1 MPPENDK
8 IELEQLYLM
17 NTQSEASNFTGS
29 ALDELQTRLKSC
41 LDARSPLIKPG
52 SKSALRLFNG
62 FYEGLPGLVVDLFA
76 STLVISNH
84 AREPESL
91 EVAIQTAQAFFRQQF
106 PWISCVLVKR
116 RAAQELHLQRG
127 ERVFGAETA
136 AEIEEDGVRYALNLR
151 LNQDSSFYLDTR
163 LLRAYLRENSAG
175 KSVLNCFAYT
185 GALGIAALA
194 GGARSV
200 LQTDLNAEALR
211 LARRSYGLN
220 KFSSSMNLLPLDFF
234 KAVNRL
240 KTSKSL
246 FDVVILDPPLFSS
259 TGAGTVSLTGNWLT
273 LVNKVRPLVADG
285 GLLIAINNALYL
297 SGEELAR
304 SLDEL
309 SQSGY
314 VQLETRI
321 PVPQDV
327 TGYPGTIRNE
337 PPVPPAPYNHPTKIS
352 VLRVRRKDGA
362 KANR

>member
-62 FYEGLPGLVVDLFA
+62 FYEGLPGLVVDLYA

-106 PWISCVLVKR
+106 PWISSVLIKR

-136 AEIEEDGVRYALNLR
+136 TEIEEDGVRYALNLR

-200 LQTDLNAEALR
+200 LQTDLNAESLR

-220 KFSSSMNLLPLDFF
+220 HFAGSMNLLPLDFF

-246 FDVVILDPPLFSS
+246 FDVVILDPPLFSA
-259 TGAGTVSLTGNWLT
+259 TEAGTVSLTGNWLT

-314 VQLETRI
+314 IHLETRI

>member
-1 MPPENDK
+1 
-8 IELEQLYLM
+8 M

-41 LDARSPLIKPG
+41 LDARSALISQG
-52 SKSALRLFNG
+52 NQSALRLFNG

-106 PWISCVLVKR
+106 PWISSVLIKR

-127 ERVFGAETA
+127 ECVFGAEAA

-163 LLRAYLRENSAG
+163 LLRAFLRENSAG

-211 LARRSYGLN
+211 LARRSYRLN
-220 KFSSSMNLLPLDFF
+220 SFTGSMNLLPLDFF
-234 KAVNRL
+234 KAVSRL
-240 KTSKSL
+240 KTSNAL
-246 FDVVILDPPLFSS
+246 FDCVILDPPLFSA
-259 TGAGTVSLTGNWLT
+259 TEAGTVSLTGNWLT

-314 VQLETRI
+314 VQLKTRI

>member
-1 MPPENDK
+1 
-8 IELEQLYLM
+8 M

>member
-17 NTQSEASNFTGS
+17 NTPLEAPVSNAAANE
-29 ALDELQTRLKSC
+29 ALQKLLQAC
-41 LDARSPLIKPG
+41 LDARSPLIKLG
-52 SKSALRLFNG
+52 NKSALRLFNG

-84 AREPESL
+84 SREPESL
-91 EVAIQTAQAFFRQQF
+91 EVAIQTAQAFYLQKF

-136 AEIEEDGVRYALNLR
+136 AEIEEDGVRYALNLS

-163 LLRAYLRENSAG
+163 LLRAYLHENSAG

-200 LQTDLNAEALR
+200 LQTDLNADALR

-220 KFSSSMNLLPLDFF
+220 SFTGSMDLLPLDFF
-234 KAVNRL
+234 KAVSRL
-240 KTSKSL
+240 KTSNAL
-246 FDVVILDPPLFSS
+246 FDCIILDPPLFSA
-259 TGAGTVSLTGNWLT
+259 TEAGTVSLTGNWLT

-314 VQLETRI
+314 IHLETRI

>member
-1 MPPENDK
+1 
-8 IELEQLYLM
+8 M

-91 EVAIQTAQAFFRQQF
+91 EVATQTAQAFFRQQF
-106 PWISCVLVKR
+106 PWISSVLVKR

-163 LLRAYLRENSAG
+163 LLRAYLREKSAG

-220 KFSSSMNLLPLDFF
+220 HYAGSMDFLPLDFF

-246 FDVVILDPPLFSS
+246 FDVVILDPPLFSA
-259 TGAGTVSLTGNWLT
+259 TEAGTVSLTGNWLT

-314 VQLETRI
+314 IHLETRI